1 MLGGGKKK
9 SLTIPCL
16 NLFYCLR
23 EGEIVLMGLLT
34 VLATYYVET
43 QGNCSQMLLEF
54 T

>member
-9 SLTIPCL
+9 SLTIPFL
-16 NLFYCLR
+16 ILFYCLR
-23 EGEIVLMGLLT
+23 EEEIVLMGLLT